1 MKKIGCLIKMTFLT
15 KFAYIKAF
23 WLNVAGTIASIFI
36 YYFLWKFVFRSQ
48 DTLAGYTMEQ
58 MTTYVILSRMLS
70 SQFGG
75 GINAEFAEW
84 VYDGT
89 IGIELL
95 RPVSL
100 FVTLFS
106 KRVGEFLF
114 FVLFKGIPVTI
125 LCFFLLGGVTPAG
138 GVNFV
143 LFLLSVCISIVI
155 MFFFEFMVG
164 LCSFYT
170 LSYFGLGFCKSALL
184 SILSGGIV
192 PLFLFPEGVAK
203 VLNLMPFAGM
213 VSVPVNLYLG
223 RYEIR
228 QALSYIGLQ
237 VLWVVIL
244 GAMAMA
250 FYAHVIKKVV
260 VQGG

>member
-1 MKKIGCLIKMTFLT
+1 MKKMRCLIKMTFLT
-15 KFAYIKAF
+15 KFAYMKAF
-23 WLNVAGTIASIFI
+23 WLNAAGTIASIFI

-48 DTLAGYTMEQ
+48 ETLAGYTMAQ

-75 GINAEFAEW
+75 GINAEFAQW

-100 FVTLFS
+100 FLTLFS
-106 KRVGEFLF
+106 KRMGEFLF
-114 FVLFKGIPVTI
+114 FVLFKGIPVTF
-125 LCFFLLGGVTPAG
+125 LCFFLLGGVMPAG
-138 GVNFV
+138 GVNFG

-164 LCSFYT
+164 MCSFYT
-170 LSYFGLGFCKSALL
+170 LSYWGLGFCKSALL

-192 PLFLFPEGVAK
+192 PLFLFPERLAR
-203 VLNLMPFAGM
+203 VLELMPFAGM

-223 RYEIR
+223 RYEAG
-228 QALSYIGLQ
+228 QALSYIILQ
-237 VLWVVIL
+237 AVWVLL
-244 GAMAMA
+244 LMGAAMA
-250 FYAHVIKKVV
+250 FYSHVIKKVV